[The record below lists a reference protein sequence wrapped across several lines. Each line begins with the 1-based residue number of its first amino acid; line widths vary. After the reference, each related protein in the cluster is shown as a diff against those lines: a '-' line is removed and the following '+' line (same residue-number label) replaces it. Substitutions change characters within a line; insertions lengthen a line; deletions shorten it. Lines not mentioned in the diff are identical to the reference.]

1 MDQVLKLFQGRSKE
15 QKTALAAAAA
25 ATGLALYVACSKSRA
40 TQSSA
45 SSTATAVTAAVS
57 VAHAEAP
64 KRPKSDAAT
73 KAHIEELRVKTSSQP
88 ISLDELKTFGD
99 LNKFVSFSKQYG
111 TRLVARPDV
120 DEGELVRVTDWKL
133 LTPENYDRTGFHFE
147 VDVRGTSF
155 EHLVNG
161 SQGKALAVYATNDP
175 NRVRDFLQAMKLDPR
190 HVVAVDEIAPQAE
203 DNMTAVTTVEKL
215 FTQYLDLFGRPTR
228 EFLKKL
234 APFAY
239 DIMEKVAIAELTLD
253 RKLEEF
259 QDRAARAM
267 TFADYMLE
275 FKSLQIPVDKY
286 VDLIPTIKQR
296 VYSICSSSDYRP
308 GRCQLLVV
316 REDWQAKGGETKFG
330 LCSSF
335 LTFARSGYVLAHV
348 LAHSTHS
355 VMQMPADQKVHI
367 FMAGLGTGLA
377 PFRAFVEQRQHEKSQ
392 GQRVGPMTLFFGGRH
407 AHAEYYYRDE
417 FEAFEREGLV
427 KCCNAWSRDQAH
439 KIYVQHKIAE
449 EAESIWRELGVEG
462 STGCFFLCGSKQP
475 EKDVFAALL
484 KIFKEHG
491 NMTAEQAQARMDD
504 LQAAGRYVTAVY

>member
-1 MDQVLKLFQGRSKE
+1 MQ
-15 QKTALAAAAA
+15 
-25 ATGLALYVACSKSRA
+25 
-40 TQSSA
+40 
-45 SSTATAVTAAVS
+45 
-57 VAHAEAP
+57 
-64 KRPKSDAAT
+64 
-73 KAHIEELRVKTSSQP
+73 VKTSSQALP
-88 ISLDELKTFGD
+88 VEDLKT
-99 LNKFVSFSKQYG
+99 LNMGELHKFVAFPNQY
-111 TRLVARPDV
+111 TPRLVARPDV
-120 DEGELVRVTDWKL
+120 DEGELVRVTDWKR

-175 NRVRDFLQAMKLDPR
+175 DRVRDFLQAMKLNPR
-190 HVVAVDEIAPQAE
+190 QIVAVDEIAPQAD
-203 DNMTAVTTVEKL
+203 DNMTAITTVEKM
-215 FTQYLDLFGRPTR
+215 FTQYLDIFGRPTR

-239 DIMEKVAIAELTLD
+239 DIMEKVTIAELTLD
-253 RKLEEF
+253 RKMEEF
-259 QDRAARAM
+259 QDRTARAM

-275 FKSLQIPVDKY
+275 FKSLQIPLEKY

-316 REDWQAKGGETKFG
+316 REDWQAKGGETKYG

-335 LTFARSGYVLAHV
+335 LTFARSGYI

-355 VMQMPADQKVHI
+355 VMQMPADRKAHI

-377 PFRAFVEQRQHEKSQ
+377 PFRAFVEQRQYQKSQ
-392 GQRVGPMTLFFGGRH
+392 GEKVGPMTLFFGGRH

-417 FEAFEREGLV
+417 FETFEREGLV

-449 EAESIWRELGVEG
+449 EAESI
-462 STGCFFLCGSKQP
+462 
-475 EKDVFAALL
+475 
-484 KIFKEHG
+484 
-491 NMTAEQAQARMDD
+491 
-504 LQAAGRYVTAVY
+504 